1 MKQLDIPKNTVQ
13 SSNSGNSLSQED
25 IYPLMYF
32 FLFHTD
38 QIL

>member
-1 MKQLDIPKNTVQ
+1 MKQLDIPENTVQ
-13 SSNSGNSLSQED
+13 SSNSDNSPSQED